1 MADVKTCPSCG
12 AMITPQLAR
21 CRHCKAYLHGTKLEG
36 LLLEHLLPEKLQTSP
51 ATATIVFAI
60 FLYYALMIVVTV
72 EHDPNAMLG
81 FSSFSLQQLGATHGP
96 SILRGQWWRFVTSI
110 FVHHDVLHLGLNL
123 WSLLSVGVL
132 VEKIFDRKKMLL
144 IYLVS
149 GITSMIISHFWYVDV
164 RGDLTVVS
172 GGASGAVCGMIGA
185 AWFGARKLG
194 PQGRE
199 VVDAMKRWTLLMVV
213 WGLVLAGINNAAHLG
228 GFVVGALLAAA
239 TPAGLTQTVAVQ
251 RVLSVLSLAGL
262 AGVGVATALMIQNV
276 LGFPTALVK
285 DYQPRGILGF
295 RYAQG
300 YTPEHSDQQLIH
312 QRCIEVAAK
321 PSTSDDAIARCELA
335 VRANDATPVG
345 YEILAGLEDQRG
357 RTHAAD
363 VLRRL
368 ARRLDRGGR

>member
-1 MADVKTCPSCG
+1 MASHAFVSRLQYSPSG
-12 AMITPQLAR
+12 HA
-21 CRHCKAYLHGTKLEG
+21 
-36 LLLEHLLPEKLQTSP
+36 
-51 ATATIVFAI
+51 
-60 FLYYALMIVVTV
+60 
-72 EHDPNAMLG
+72 
-81 FSSFSLQQLGATHGP
+81 SSFLQP
-96 SILRGQWWRFVTSI
+96 
-110 FVHHDVLHLGLNL
+110 
-123 WSLLSVGVL
+123 
-132 VEKIFDRKKMLL
+132 
-144 IYLVS
+144 
-149 GITSMIISHFWYVDV
+149 
-164 RGDLTVVS
+164 
-172 GGASGAVCGMIGA
+172 
-185 AWFGARKLG
+185 
-194 PQGRE
+194 P
-199 VVDAMKRWTLLMVV
+199 
-213 WGLVLAGINNAAHLG
+213 
-228 GFVVGALLAAA
+228 LLAAA